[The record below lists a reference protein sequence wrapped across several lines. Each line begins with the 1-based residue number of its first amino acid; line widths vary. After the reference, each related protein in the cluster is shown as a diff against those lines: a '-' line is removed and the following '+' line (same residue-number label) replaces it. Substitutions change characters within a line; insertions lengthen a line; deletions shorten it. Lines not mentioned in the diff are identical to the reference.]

1 MEEDASLAAA
11 KSGQVDVAYTSAT
24 FAAQQPSGY
33 DLLNC
38 ASVDSRGI
46 SLPVIP
52 AGAMKTD
59 EKGEAA
65 AGNDVTCDLAIRQAI
80 NYGVDRDKRC
90 V

>member
-1 MEEDASLAAA
+1 MEEDSRLAAA

-59 EKGEAA
+59 EK
-65 AGNDVTCDLAIRQAI
+65 
-80 NYGVDRDKRC
+80 
-90 V
+90 